1 MSELSMSPVELFRS
15 RESDVI
21 SVNINGI
28 DTFVLELSDENR
40 NYLAIP
46 ATDKDLS
53 KICFTF
59 VLNHLI
65 TRVTYDTYQG
75 KVAIIKAYY

>member
-15 RESDVI
+15 HESDAI

-28 DTFVLELSDENR
+28 DTYVLELNDNKG

-53 KICFTF
+53 QICGTF
-59 VLNHLI
+59 VLNRLI
-65 TRVTYDTYQG
+65 KEISYDKYQG
-75 KVAIIKAYY
+75 KVALIKAYY